1 MVICLPQQCAVICAA
16 HGEGGGG
23 AAVAEGERRIV
34 RTEGCNIG
42 EGEGGS
48 AAFGGEDNGPDTLR
62 AEAGQIGKDAL
73 QGRRLMGDIDVE
85 NIADLAQ
92 PDQLGVLEDVGLNRV
107 EDTQAGGDGAVV
119 AAVAAVG
126 DIAVLHR
133 TAGRAA
139 AVLTAAVALD
149 RHPAAPLMAEDG
161 QLLRLSDDTVFDR
174 AAALALALLGAGRL
188 FGGAPLAE
196 GVGLA
201 DGVGGRGADKDIDKR
216 GGFWYSTRVPCAN
229 DTRWCGAMAAQLI
242 CNQSV
247 AGSTPVTS
255 SKKSYDIPLKSG
267 VCRGAF
273 AFWEKVRRTVQ

>member
-1 MVICLPQQCAVICAA
+1 MVICLPQQCAVVCAA

-42 EGEGGS
+42 EGKGRS
-48 AAFGGEDNGPDTLR
+48 AAFGGEDNGLDALR

-92 PDQLGVLEDVGLNRV
+92 PDQLDVLEDVGLSRV
-107 EDTQAGGDGAVV
+107 EDTQAGGEGAV
-119 AAVAAVG
+119 AAAVG

-133 TAGRAA
+133 TAARADA
-139 AVLTAAVALD
+139 ILTAAAFD
-149 RHPAAPLMAEDG
+149 RHPAAPLVAEGG
-161 QLLRLSDDTVFDR
+161 QLLRLGDDTVFDL
-174 AAALALALLGAGRL
+174 AAVPSLARLGAGGL
-188 FGGAPLAE
+188 FGDDPLTE
-196 GVGLA
+196 GGGLA
-201 DGVGGRGADKDIDKR
+201 DGVGGRGPDKDIDNR
-216 GGFWYSTRVPCAN
+216 GGFWYSTKVPCAN

-242 CNQSV
+242 CNQWV

-273 AFWEKVRRTVQ
+273 AF